1 MHNTVCHIPV
11 FFVFLGG
18 FLHCSTH
25 IHDQLSAR
33 SIPTAISPD
42 HDHFTKHSVSQDWL
56 FMDSIFRIQI
66 QSVPL
71 EIGDM
76 HLSYSL
82 LCPAWLRTRSV
93 LWMWHKD
100 FELQW
105 YIPPPDG
112 VSQRCHH
119 FALDKERRCIHVLP
133 ALSIFINTS
142 NSHPLK
148 TPTEIN
154 WGDSWWHGRLPG
166 DSAQPAGLRKFVAL
180 VVVDSLCG
188 FGCASNSPRFSL
200 ALTYASWHEFES
212 LVLGSNTKWWWNW
225 RVALLFFWESFKW
238 HWEDILHPQE

>member
-1 MHNTVCHIPV
+1 
-11 FFVFLGG
+11 
-18 FLHCSTH
+18 
-25 IHDQLSAR
+25 
-33 SIPTAISPD
+33 
-42 HDHFTKHSVSQDWL
+42 
-56 FMDSIFRIQI
+56 
-66 QSVPL
+66 
-71 EIGDM
+71 M
-76 HLSYSL
+76 HLSCSL

-93 LWMWHKD
+93 LWMWHED

-119 FALDKERRCIHVLP
+119 FALDKERRRIHVLP

-166 DSAQPAGLRKFVAL
+166 YSAQPAGLCCKFVAL

-188 FGCASNSPRFSL
+188 FGCASNSPTFSL
-200 ALTYASWHEFES
+200 TLTYASWREFES
-212 LVLGSNTKWWWNW
+212 PVLGSNAKWWWNW
-225 RVALLFFWESFKW
+225 WVALLCFGTHAS
-238 HWEDILHPQE
+238 DIGRTFCTHGNKFLITERNNIKGNLEAAQILFLRLHSVCILSVQRLCCENSS